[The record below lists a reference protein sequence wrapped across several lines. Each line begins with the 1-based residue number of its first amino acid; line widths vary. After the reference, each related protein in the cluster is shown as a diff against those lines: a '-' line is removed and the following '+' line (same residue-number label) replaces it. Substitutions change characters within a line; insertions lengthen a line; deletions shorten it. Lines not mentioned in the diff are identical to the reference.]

1 MWRAAP
7 REPPGEPQP
16 RAQARWLLLPAGR
29 SDAAVWGHVLT
40 PVLGTSGREQSA
52 LTQGWPCFGP
62 RQLAPLG
69 KGPLVRAPWKQQK
82 GGDLPSTAS
91 PAQPIEAGAAR
102 RLPCFF
108 GALDSLSSSFPGFCF
123 EDLVLLPELAC
134 PESHQEAWAG
144 DVDLE
149 ISEY

>member
-1 MWRAAP
+1 M
-7 REPPGEPQP
+7 
-16 RAQARWLLLPAGR
+16 
-29 SDAAVWGHVLT
+29 
-40 PVLGTSGREQSA
+40 
-52 LTQGWPCFGP
+52 QGWPCFGP

-69 KGPLVRAPWKQQK
+69 KGPLVRAPRKKQK

-91 PAQPIEAGAAR
+91 PAQPIEAGGSPEA
-102 RLPCFF
+102 PCF

-134 PESHQEAWAG
+134 PKSHQEAWAG

>member
-1 MWRAAP
+1 MSLTANDWVLLCPA
-7 REPPGEPQP
+7 QP
-16 RAQARWLLLPAGR
+16 T
-29 SDAAVWGHVLT
+29 AVHNSNLYCPLDLECLFV
-40 PVLGTSGREQSA
+40 
-52 LTQGWPCFGP
+52 
-62 RQLAPLG
+62 PLG
-69 KGPLVRAPWKQQK
+69 KGPLVRAPRKKQK

-91 PAQPIEAGAAR
+91 PAQLIEAGGSPEA
-102 RLPCFF
+102 PCF

>member
-40 PVLGTSGREQSA
+40 PVLGPSGREQSA

-91 PAQPIEAGAAR
+91 PAQPIEAGGSPEAP
-102 RLPCFF
+102 LLLWGLGFTFF
-108 GALDSLSSSFPGFCF
+108 KLSWFLF
-123 EDLVLLPELAC
+123 
-134 PESHQEAWAG
+134 
-144 DVDLE
+144 
-149 ISEY
+149 